1 MEDVHLL
8 KRIEDLRTKLYLISK
23 GKDLVDPEVVQMS
36 QELDD
41 LLNLYNRDVLKSD
54 FRRYVN

>member
-1 MEDVHLL
+1 MEDVQLL
-8 KRIEDLRTKLYLISK
+8 KRIEDLRSKLYLISQ

-36 QELDD
+36 QELDT
-41 LLNLYNRDVLKSD
+41 LLNIYNRDLLKSD